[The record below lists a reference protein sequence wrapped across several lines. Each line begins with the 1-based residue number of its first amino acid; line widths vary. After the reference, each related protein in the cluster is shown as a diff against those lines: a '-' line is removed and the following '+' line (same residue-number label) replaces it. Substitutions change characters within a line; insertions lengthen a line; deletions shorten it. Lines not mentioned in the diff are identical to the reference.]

1 MAIYHLNV
9 TTGSRKGGQSAKA
22 KTDYIAR
29 LGKYAKHRDAVV
41 FTTSGNM
48 PSWADRPSVFW
59 SAADLYERAN
69 ASLFREIEFAL
80 PLELNAAQRRELA
93 LKFAEEACGKFGF
106 PYTLAIHAGEGK
118 NPHCHLVFSERMTD
132 GIERSPTRFFARA
145 DKERPER
152 GGCLKADISSKRKV
166 WLKKTRILWQDVCN
180 AALEKYGHKARIDH
194 RSNQERGLIQAPTQH
209 LGVKASAE
217 LKRTGTHPRHEENQR
232 RIELNNDYRS
242 AQNAK
247 SVVENIPPVADQAQ
261 SVKTAISQVESIN
274 DEIANELFT
283 ADYELKK
290 AQAETDLAKLKAVQ
304 QPGGRKLADQA
315 QKVADLERQNNA
327 AQSDFWSGLD
337 NAFTESQK
345 RLEAQFAAVKTE
357 LQELTEAAKADQQEL
372 EQVLKSYEPRAIEK
386 QERAHQTLME
396 VDNWSRAPISPR
408 FCQLYQ
414 LAFNSELFE
423 AEEQQRFVAADQ
435 QHKEQL
441 VWKYYIASASYDA
454 DTDEYT
460 AWRNRIWQDEA
471 KRIEAMKYA
480 YSGGSTRDCSMP
492 SAVFDAELRFWSGH
506 WLFQSGKI
514 TEEQARKFAYNKNAD
529 RFCAETIELAKE
541 QVRQIQA
548 ENLADEKSLDPQP
561 VKRSPAL
568 DSKKKGMSPY

>member
-1 MAIYHLNV
+1 MAIYHLDV

-41 FTTSGNM
+41 FMASGNM
-48 PSWADRPSVFW
+48 PSWADRPSTFW

-80 PLELNAAQRRELA
+80 PLELNEGQRRELA

-106 PYTLAIHAGEGK
+106 PYTLAIHAGGGK

-132 GIERSPTRFFARA
+132 AIERNPTHFFARA

-152 GGCLKADISSKRKV
+152 GGCLKADISSKRKI
-166 WLKKTRILWQDVCN
+166 WLKQTRVLWQNVCN
-180 AALEKYGHKARIDH
+180 AALENHGHKTRIDH

-232 RIELNNDYRS
+232 RIELNNDHRS

-327 AQSDFWSGLD
+327 AQSDFGSDLS
-337 NAFTESQK
+337 NAFTDAQN
-345 RLEAQFAAVKTE
+345 RLSEHLETQIEGVRTK
-357 LQELTEAAKADQQEL
+357 LQELTDQNELINILLAAEQGALERQQE
-372 EQVLKSYEPRAIEK
+372 VHDR
-386 QERAHQTLME
+386 LMSARL
-396 VDNWSRAPISPR
+396 VSSLGVYPR
-408 FCQLYQ
+408 FAELYKY
-414 LAFNSELFE
+414 AFKNELFSDD
-423 AEEQQRFVAADQ
+423 EQQCFEVSDQ
-435 QHKEQL
+435 QHKEQMI
-441 VWKYYIASASYDA
+441 WKYYIAAASF
-454 DTDEYT
+454 DEFYEQ
-460 AWRNRIWQDEA
+460 WKNCDWQDEQ
-471 KRIEAMKYA
+471 KRIEELKHA
-480 YSGGSTRDCSMP
+480 YKLDATSSVMP
-492 SAVFDAELRFWSGH
+492 STAYRSALARVAVR
-506 WLFQSGKI
+506 WLYQNGRV
-514 TEEQARKFAYNKNAD
+514 TEQQAKDFMQNISSE
-529 RFCAETIELAKE
+529 RFCSETIELANVFK
-541 QVRQIQA
+541 A
-548 ENLADEKSLDPQP
+548 ELLSQKLADEKSLDADRYR
-561 VKRSPAL
+561 RSPVL
-568 DSKKKGMSPY
+568 DSKKKGRSFGM